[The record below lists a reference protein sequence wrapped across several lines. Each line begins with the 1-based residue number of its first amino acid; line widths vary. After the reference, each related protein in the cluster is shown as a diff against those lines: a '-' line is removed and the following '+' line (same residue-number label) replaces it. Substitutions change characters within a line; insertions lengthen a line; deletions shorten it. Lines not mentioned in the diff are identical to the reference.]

1 MIDIELRKY
10 CFKEAGEMVRL
21 NQTSED
27 VLKVSREIYKFL
39 TEDSEKVSHA
49 DFSVP
54 KEDSNEI
61 KNYRLART
69 IISKQNNFVHPEILP
84 IEIELLNF
92 LFPDRQ
98 DIIYNHEKECWL
110 FKLDGIEIETKD
122 HKELFVLLKQYYFKK

>member
-1 MIDIELRKY
+1 MNPLVVIPARGGSKGLSGKNIKVLNGKPLICHTIEAARKV
-10 CFKEAGEMVRL
+10 F
-21 NQTSED
+21 ED
-27 VLKVSREIYKFL
+27 ESIIVS
-39 TEDSEKVSHA
+39 T
-49 DFSVP
+49 
-54 KEDSNEI
+54 DSNEI